1 MKIKRWS
8 LGLGALAVI
17 AAVPLLTETPVL
29 ANLQAVGE
37 TISEAIFRPDL
48 KLQLGAQKQVIE
60 MDGNNKPQVKWEKL
74 EGKVTVN
81 PEDVLRYTLQGQNVG
96 NGAAKNFVLNQPIPD
111 RTKYEIGSATNGDYN
126 VTYSIDGGQTYVAEP
141 KIEITYLDGTKAI
154 VPAPAEFYTH
164 IKWESKK
171 DIEPEAQV
179 ALSYNVQVE
188 LREKSK
194 EEIIKELVE
203 AQAGANTQTKTVDT
217 AETK

>member
-17 AAVPLLTETPVL
+17 AVVPFITETPVS
-29 ANLQAVGE
+29 ANLQAATE
-37 TISEAIFRPDL
+37 AISEAIFRPEL
-48 KLQLGAQKQVIE
+48 KLQLGAEKQVITLNQ
-60 MDGNNKPQVKWEKL
+60 GNQPQVKWEKL

-96 NGAAKNFVLNQPIPD
+96 NGAAKNLVLTQPIPE
-111 RTKYEIGSATNGDYN
+111 RTKYEIGSATNGDYK
-126 VTYSIDGGQTYVAEP
+126 VTYSIDDGKTFVADP
-141 KIEITYLDGTKAI
+141 TIEVTYLDGTKAI

-171 DIEPEAQV
+171 NVEPQTNV
-179 ALSYNVQVE
+179 AVSYNVKVE
-188 LREKSK
+188 LREKTK

-203 AQAGANTQTKTVDT
+203 AKAATNTNTQTVEVK
-217 AETK
+217 

>member
-8 LGLGALAVI
+8 LGLGALVVI
-17 AAVPLLTETPVL
+17 ASVPLLTETPVL

-37 TISEAIFRPDL
+37 SISEVIFRPEL
-48 KLQLGAQKQVIE
+48 KLQLGAEKQVVE
-60 MDGNNKPQVKWEKL
+60 MDGKNQPQVKWEKL

-96 NGAAKNFVLNQPIPD
+96 NGAAKELVLTQPIPNQ
-111 RTKYEIGSATNGDYN
+111 TKYEIGSATNGDYN
-126 VTYSIDGGQTYVAEP
+126 VTYSIDGGQTYVADP
-141 KIEITYLDGTKAI
+141 TIEITYLDGTKAI

-171 DIEPEAQV
+171 DVEPEAQV
-179 ALSYNVQVE
+179 AVSYNVEVE

-203 AQAGANTQTKTVDT
+203 AQANTKT
-217 AETK
+217 ETVETVEVK